1 MADGRITKR
10 TVDSLKAAKSD
21 YLRWDGDLK
30 GFGVRVRP
38 SGAKSFVAR
47 YRTGGRNTPL
57 RKITI
62 GTFGKLTV
70 EQARVAAARI
80 LAKAELGEDEAAMKT
95 ESRTA
100 KTVPELCELY
110 LAEGCD
116 KKKPSTIA
124 VDRGRIA
131 RHIVPLLGRKLVTT
145 ISSAEIEQFMQD
157 VAKGKTAA
165 DVKTVKFGRAVV
177 KGGKGTATRTVRLLG
192 GIFSFAVRRKLRKDN
207 PVRGIEKYPD
217 RKSERSCRLTNLSA
231 SVRLSARP
239 KQSDFRGRLTSS
251 NRIRSTSRSVGN
263 RRSSVRM
270 LRPHSAS

>member
-10 TVDSLKAAKSD
+10 IVDSLKAAESD
-21 YLRWDGDLK
+21 YVRWDGELK

-38 SGAKSFVAR
+38 SGAKSFVAV

-80 LAKAELGEDEAAMKT
+80 LAKAELGEDEAAVKT
-95 ESRTA
+95 EFRTA
-100 KTVPELCELY
+100 KTVAALCEIY

-131 RHIVPLLGRKLVTT
+131 VTLSHCWAAN
-145 ISSAEIEQFMQD
+145 SSTRF
-157 VAKGKTAA
+157 
-165 DVKTVKFGRAVV
+165 RA
-177 KGGKGTATRTVRLLG
+177 
-192 GIFSFAVRRKLRKDN
+192 LR
-207 PVRGIEKYPD
+207 
-217 RKSERSCRLTNLSA
+217 
-231 SVRLSARP
+231 
-239 KQSDFRGRLTSS
+239 SS
-251 NRIRSTSRSVGN
+251 NSC
-263 RRSSVRM
+263 RM
-270 LRPHSAS
+270 LRRARRPRT

>member
-10 TVDSLKAAKSD
+10 TVDSLEAAKSD
-21 YLRWDGDLK
+21 YVRWDGDLK

-38 SGAKSFVAR
+38 SGAKSFVAV

-70 EQARVAAARI
+70 EQARVAAVRI

-100 KTVPELCELY
+100 KTVAKLCEIY

-131 RHIVPLLGRKLVTT
+131 RHIVPLLGRKLVNT
-145 ISSAEIEQFMQD
+145 I
-157 VAKGKTAA
+157 
-165 DVKTVKFGRAVV
+165 RA
-177 KGGKGTATRTVRLLG
+177 
-192 GIFSFAVRRKLRKDN
+192 LR
-207 PVRGIEKYPD
+207 
-217 RKSERSCRLTNLSA
+217 
-231 SVRLSARP
+231 
-239 KQSDFRGRLTSS
+239 SS
-251 NRIRSTSRSVGN
+251 NSCKMSRRA
-263 RRSSVRM
+263 RRLRM
-270 LRPHSAS
+270 

>member
-1 MADGRITKR
+1 
-10 TVDSLKAAKSD
+10 V
-21 YLRWDGDLK
+21 
-30 GFGVRVRP
+30 
-38 SGAKSFVAR
+38 
-47 YRTGGRNTPL
+47 
-57 RKITI
+57 
-62 GTFGKLTV
+62 
-70 EQARVAAARI
+70 
-80 LAKAELGEDEAAMKT
+80 KT
-95 ESRTA
+95 EFRTA
-100 KTVPELCELY
+100 KTVAALCEIY

-131 RHIVPLLGRKLVTT
+131 RHIVPLLGRKLVNT

-192 GIFSFAVRRKLRKDN
+192 GIFSFAVRSKLRKDN

-217 RKSERSCRLTNLSA
+217 RKSERFLSTDEFERLGAAICEAEPTGI
-231 SVRLSARP
+231 P
-239 KQSDFRGRLTSS
+239 WRLTSS
-251 NRIRSTSRSVGN
+251 NPIRSTSRSVAN

-270 LRPHSAS
+270 LRPRSAS

>member
-21 YLRWDGDLK
+21 YVRWDGDLK

-38 SGAKSFVAR
+38 SGAKSFVAV

-80 LAKAELGEDEAAMKT
+80 LAKAELGEDEADEAAMKA

-100 KTVPELCELY
+100 RTVADLCEIY

-116 KKKPSTIA
+116 KKKSSTIA

-131 RHIVPLLGRKLVTT
+131 RHIVPVT
-145 ISSAEIEQFMQD
+145 
-157 VAKGKTAA
+157 
-165 DVKTVKFGRAVV
+165 
-177 KGGKGTATRTVRLLG
+177 
-192 GIFSFAVRRKLRKDN
+192 DN
-207 PVRGIEKYPD
+207 EEEPSP
-217 RKSERSCRLTNLSA
+217 T
-231 SVRLSARP
+231 
-239 KQSDFRGRLTSS
+239 
-251 NRIRSTSRSVGN
+251 
-263 RRSSVRM
+263 
-270 LRPHSAS
+270 